1 LGQDRNVITGYN
13 TDIKHDER
21 VFHVQTEDKGVANPT
36 IESLIYSGGKII
48 ASRQYSYASLLRG
61 GYSEKA
67 IQELLDSQHRK
78 MLRDIRGGKYDLA
91 GPPSFGAGI
100 ITARS
105 FDEVV
110 LEFLRSQEGKESIEL
125 TLKETAPPRAG
136 NLALF
141 ELAVR
146 GEVRSA
152 PVAGAAIVIRAGLPG
167 GHQVKLFEGATDES
181 GMLHAGVQIPRDLA
195 GARIVIEASCPLGQ
209 DEILL
214 EVQP

>member
-1 LGQDRNVITGYN
+1 MITGYN
-13 TDIKHDER
+13 TDIKHNER
-21 VFHVQTEDKGVANPT
+21 LFHVQTEDKGVANPT

-48 ASRQYSYASLLRG
+48 ASRQYSYASLLRQ

-78 MLRDIRGGKYDLA
+78 MLRDIRGGKYDHD
-91 GPPSFGAGI
+91 GPPAFGAGI

-125 TLKETAPPRAG
+125 VLKGTAPPRAG
-136 NLALF
+136 DLALF

-146 GEVRSA
+146 GEVRNA
-152 PVAGAAIVIRAGLPG
+152 PVAGAAIVIRAGFEG
-167 GHQVKLFEGATDES
+167 ERQVKLFEGAADES
-181 GMLHAGVQIPRDLA
+181 GILHAGVQIPRDLA
-195 GARIVIEASCPLGQ
+195 GARLVIEASCPQGQ